1 MNNYPPHFTSFAER
15 MKAEDLPPIFID
27 TFAYYYEQLRAG
39 ETGLIPESEI
49 EPVCDLPDADLLPA
63 KYEAVGEAA
72 LAKTAVIKLN
82 GGLGTSMG
90 LEQAKSLLVIK
101 DDLSFLEI
109 IACQSLMIGVPLIL
123 MNSFAT
129 REDSLNLLKEY
140 PDLWGDLPLDF
151 IQHKAPKIAQSD
163 LTPVTWPDN
172 PELEWCPPGH
182 GDIYTSLVTSGT
194 LDALLDAGYEYAFV
208 SNADNLGAVI
218 DRAILGYFV
227 VHQLPFMMEV
237 ADRTQMDRKGGHLA
251 QQADG
256 RLLLRE
262 VAQCPPEDLAAFQ
275 DITRHKYFNTNNL
288 WLHLPTL
295 KEVMVER
302 NYRLGLPII
311 RNAKTVDPRDPDSTP
326 VYQLETAMG
335 TAVSVFPNAQAMRVP
350 RSRFAP
356 VKRTEDLLAV
366 RSDAYT
372 LTEEFH
378 IIPSTNRQMRR
389 FVITLD
395 DQYYKFVSDLEL
407 RFPEGPPSLVKCT
420 RFEVKG
426 NFYFGRDVVCQG
438 QVELVNDSDEPIFI
452 ADGAVLSDDCEAGKN
467 NLPVIFHAI
476 YR

>member
-1 MNNYPPHFTSFAER
+1 
-15 MKAEDLPPIFID
+15 
-27 TFAYYYEQLRAG
+27 
-39 ETGLIPESEI
+39 
-49 EPVCDLPDADLLPA
+49 
-63 KYEAVGEAA
+63 
-72 LAKTAVIKLN
+72 
-82 GGLGTSMG
+82 
-90 LEQAKSLLVIK
+90 
-101 DDLSFLEI
+101 
-109 IACQSLMIGVPLIL
+109 
-123 MNSFAT
+123 
-129 REDSLNLLKEY
+129 
-140 PDLWGDLPLDF
+140 
-151 IQHKAPKIAQSD
+151 
-163 LTPVTWPDN
+163 
-172 PELEWCPPGH
+172 
-182 GDIYTSLVTSGT
+182 VTSGT

-302 NYRLGLPII
+302 NYRLGLPMI

-335 TAVSVFPNAQAMRVP
+335 TAVSVFPNAQAIRVP

-372 LTEEFH
+372 LTEDFH

-389 FVITLD
+389 FIVTLD